1 MRKVLKNMQE
11 EALGATPGPG
21 EGEWLSDEVTF
32 NHYKKI

>member
-21 EGEWLSDEVTF
+21 EGKGLSDEVTF